1 MRVHSMSVSS
11 TIKTL
16 TTTIINL
23 LKTRANGDLSNL
35 TEMGESKLRLSR
47 SVAGYY
53 VGDIGVAIG
62 GIDETE
68 NTRRY
73 LNGQTVS
80 LAQFPDFRE
89 WLKKRKKA
97 NKSAF
102 VDTVAEW
109 NAEASKSTFSQC
121 GKFFYDE
128 TADTVKLPRIVNIQG
143 TSDITALGKLTL
155 AGLPNITGAVRQASG
170 SDEGASPGGVVATGA
185 FTARK
190 TGGNGA
196 SGSTGTGAHDWDFNA
211 SRCSSI
217 YKDNFNTVQ
226 PETLSFPYFIQV
238 SVGAEAVTSVTNELE
253 LNNPFSLFDVR
264 WSAHRIDNLSWLV
277 SNGQF
282 NESSAFPSAYNYLVT
297 QYDNGTDKIDTIT
310 YVSRTDVTKTETRS
324 ISYRLCKNGMKITK
338 DKATY
343 DQLLLDT
350 GTAWYY
356 VLGTTESGF
365 YLPQTDG
372 CLQGGTNDNAGAFT
386 PQGIPNITGYF
397 DGHGATGSTYKTGCF
412 AQGTTVSGS
421 KGSGNGFII
430 DFDASRCNAVYGN
443 NPTDVQPNGVRGFLY
458 FYVGECIQGTNLIN
472 FEAIKAQLTNELT
485 LTMENLNKHR
495 VIESYHNGE
504 SWYREYADGWCEQG
518 GRADIKTGGGAYV
531 IVTFLK
537 PFKTIEY
544 TPTMSVTDMSAGY
557 TDGGAIVGT
566 GAEIGIVRLSNSQL
580 GLQSQTGYSGK
591 AQRFFWRACGYIR

>member
-1 MRVHSMSVSS
+1 MSVVN

-16 TTTIINL
+16 TTTILNL
-23 LKTRANGDLSNL
+23 IKTRANGDLSNL

-53 VGDIGVAIG
+53 VGDIGIAIG

-97 NKSAF
+97 SPSAF
-102 VDTVAEW
+102 VSSLTEW
-109 NAEASKSTFSQC
+109 NTLRDKSHFKQC
-121 GKFFYDE
+121 GKFYYDE
-128 TADTVKLPRIVNIQG
+128 AGDTVKLPYIVNVQG
-143 TSDITALGKLTL
+143 TSDMSALGNLIL
-155 AGLPNITGAVRQASG
+155 SGLPNITGRV
-170 SDEGASPGGVVATGA
+170 GALGEENTNYATGA
-185 FTARK
+185 FYQGGDLL
-190 TGGNGA
+190 TGHGG
-196 SGSTGTGAHDWDFNA
+196 GKDYPVYLDA
-211 SRCSSI
+211 SRSSAV
-217 YKDNFNTVQ
+217 YGRSATVQ
-226 PETLSFPYFIQV
+226 PETVTFPYFIQV
-238 SVGAEAVTSVTNELE
+238 SVGAEPITSVTNELE
-253 LNNPFSLFDVR
+253 LNNPFSLFDIR
-264 WSAHRIDNLSWLV
+264 WSDHRIDNLSWLV

-297 QYDNGTDKIDTIT
+297 QYNNGTDKIDTIT

-338 DKATY
+338 DKDTY

-397 DGHGATGSTYKTGCF
+397 DGHGATGSAYKTGCF
-412 AQGTTVSGS
+412 AQGNTVSGS
-421 KGSGNGFII
+421 KGSGNGFLI

-443 NPTDVQPNGVRGFLY
+443 NTTDVQPNGVRGFLY
-458 FYVGECIQGTNLIN
+458 FYVGECIQGVNLVN

-518 GRADIKTGGGAYV
+518 GRADITTGGGAHAT
-531 IVTFLK
+531 ITFLK

-566 GAEIGIVRLSNSQL
+566 GAEVALVRLSNSQL
-580 GLQSQTGYSGK
+580 GLQSQGGYSGK